1 MKVVVGYSD
10 NPDSLLAGRQAA
22 ESALS
27 KNERPD
33 PCDLVLLFGTSR
45 HNLEILREGVV
56 EVVGNTQCIYG
67 GGAVGI
73 ITNDEFGYAGD
84 QVGIA
89 CIWLDDSKCTVLT
102 EGGLLDGELET
113 GERLGKQLSKLG
125 ISPTSPVVLYYDAV
139 DTTRGDLRLLMATWI
154 LEGLEKGLG
163 FLPNLAGLGMQGD
176 HSCTPTPQFLGEGMG
191 DHNAFAL
198 AFSDDIQMDTVIM
211 HGCRPA
217 SRYYTVTKAEGS
229 MILEINGES
238 AISFM
243 DKLLSPALTPED
255 YPFFLL
261 FGINHGERW
270 GDYNENNYASRL
282 CLDIDIERGGI
293 VMFEPD
299 MVAGTEFQLMYR
311 SLDLDYMKPKLQE
324 LFDRLEDR
332 ELIFSMYIDCAGRCA
347 GYGGTELE
355 DAFVIQE
362 AVKDRVP
369 LLGVYSGVEIAP
381 LGGRSR
387 GLDWTGVF
395 CIFSKSKDGKEENS
409 NDTAE
414 PAWKTVTTKGKKDEK
429 IPVKAMVDLCEQNA
443 AKVLALDTQSISIR
457 HELEQK
463 RRGFSLLAELS
474 VSLRQGSGKESIFLR
489 ATQRINAALNMQ
501 KTIVMFP
508 DAEGRFIPSVLQGYT
523 TEEKAELAGKQIEVG
538 EELLDMEHPILVT
551 AADDAGRLAELR
563 NVLKIPYFISAPVVV
578 ENKVAAILI
587 TGRMV
592 EAPPFLSRL
601 GHNDLETVQAISA
614 LLASILVYERLDD
627 ANKQA
632 QTDVLTG
639 LLNRGAL
646 EQQTTDLL
654 QQELPYGKM
663 SAFIMIDFDYFKEVN
678 DNYGHLVGDEALKAL
693 AQALKN
699 NFRATDIVSRLGG
712 DEFAV
717 FCTLTGDVKQ
727 ITQKV
732 DRLMNNWTS
741 NPLVTD
747 DGIEFYATLSIGIS
761 IAPRDG
767 TSYKELL
774 HKADIALYKSKQH
787 GRNRYTIYDSRTMD
801 KV

>member
-10 NPDSLLAGRQAA
+10 NPDSMIAGKQAA
-22 ESALS
+22 ENALS
-27 KNERPD
+27 KNERTE
-33 PCDLVLLFGTSR
+33 PCDLVLLFSTAR

-56 EVVGNTQCIYG
+56 SIVGNSCCIYG
-67 GGAVGI
+67 GGAAGI

-89 CIWLDDSKCTVLT
+89 CIWMDDSKCEVLT

-113 GERLGKQLSKLG
+113 GIRLGKRLAKLG
-125 ISPTSPVVLYYDAV
+125 ISSTSSVLLYYDAV
-139 DTTRGDLRLLMATWI
+139 NSTQGDLRLLMATWI

-163 FLPNLAGLGMQGD
+163 FLPNLAGAGIQGD
-176 HSCTPTPQFLGEGMG
+176 HICTPTPQYLGEKIG
-191 DHNAFAL
+191 DHNAIAL
-198 AFSDDIQMDTVIM
+198 AFSDDIRMDTIIM

-217 SRYYTVTKAEGS
+217 SGYYTVTKAEGS
-229 MILEINGES
+229 MILEINGKP
-238 AISFM
+238 ALSFM
-243 DKLLSPALTPED
+243 DELLSPSITPND

-270 GDYNENNYASRL
+270 GEYDENNYASRL
-282 CLDIDIERGGI
+282 CLDIDKERGGI

-299 MVAGTEFQLMYR
+299 MVEGTEFQLMFR

-324 LFDRLEDR
+324 LFNKLENR
-332 ELIFSMYIDCAGRCA
+332 ELIFSMYIDCAGRSA
-347 GYGGTELE
+347 GYGGTEME
-355 DAFVIQE
+355 DALVIQE
-362 AVKDRVP
+362 AVKDRIP
-369 LLGVYSGVEIAP
+369 LLGIYSGVEIASI
-381 LGGRSR
+381 GGRPR

-395 CIFSKSKDGKEENS
+395 CVFSKNKDEKEEKSTDAEAPVWNMM
-409 NDTAE
+409 TAKAE
-414 PAWKTVTTKGKKDEK
+414 KDEK
-429 IPVKAMVDLCEQNA
+429 IPIEAMVNLCEQNA

-474 VSLRQGSGKESIFLR
+474 VTLRQGSGKENIFLR
-489 ATQRINAALNMQ
+489 TTQRINAALNMQ
-501 KTIVMFP
+501 KTVVMFP
-508 DAEGRFIPSVLQGYT
+508 DTEGRFIPSVLQGYT
-523 TEEKAELAGKQIEVG
+523 TEEKAVLEGQQIEVD
-538 EELLDMEHPILVT
+538 EELLNMEAPILVT
-551 AADDAGRLAELR
+551 AADDEGQLTELR
-563 NVLKIPYFISAPVVV
+563 NTLKLPYLISAPVIV

-601 GHNDLETVQAISA
+601 GQNDLETVQAISA

-646 EQQTTDLL
+646 EQQTTQLL

-663 SAFIMIDFDYFKEVN
+663 SVFIMIDFDNFKEVN
-678 DNYGHLVGDEALKAL
+678 DNYGHLVGDEALIAL
-693 AQALKN
+693 AHVLKD
-699 NFRATDIVSRLGG
+699 NFRATDIVARLGG

-732 DRLMNNWTS
+732 ERLMNYWSS
-741 NPLVTD
+741 NPFITE
-747 DGIEFYATLSIGIS
+747 DGIKLYSTLSIGVS

-767 TSYKELL
+767 TSYNELL
-774 HKADIALYKSKQH
+774 HKADIALYKSKQN
-787 GRNRYTIYDSRTMD
+787 GRNQYTIYDAMTMD
-801 KV
+801 KI